1 MFNKDV
7 VKCFDQSDPRAAL
20 NEVQDKMMGYLSSL
34 AGLVSG
40 HMPAYQTMSIEA
52 LLTID
57 VHSRDIVSNMIG
69 NDITK
74 RDDFEWTKYVHSN
87 LPIKYSS
94 IFVGISKTCVK
105 RPFSKR
111 PKIGLQDKLYLN
123 AGQKYCRM
131 LPLEHSA
138 ILSTFIKLPLGVDLC
153 FVYF

>member
-20 NEVQDKMMGYLSSL
+20 IEVQDKMMGYLSSL

-87 LPIKYSS
+87 LHIKPLVFKHSP
-94 IFVGISKTCVK
+94 VL
-105 RPFSKR
+105 R
-111 PKIGLQDKLYLN
+111 
-123 AGQKYCRM
+123 GQHFLSQM
-131 LPLEHSA
+131 PLIQGKNWSCNYE
-138 ILSTFIKLPLGVDLC
+138 ILVLSTQSKVK
-153 FVYF
+153 

>member
-20 NEVQDKMMGYLSSL
+20 IEVQDKMMGYLSSL

-74 RDDFEWTKYVHSN
+74 RDDFEWTKYVHLN
-87 LPIKYSS
+87 LPIKYLS
-94 IFVGISKTCVK
+94 IFLNI
-105 RPFSKR
+105 
-111 PKIGLQDKLYLN
+111 LYL
-123 AGQKYCRM
+123 
-131 LPLEHSA
+131 
-138 ILSTFIKLPLGVDLC
+138 
-153 FVYF
+153 